1 MGLVSSIL
9 GCLALGIRSMA
20 LAGILVVNANTSD
33 PAPRQVWQSVVED
46 FHKEHPEIQ
55 VKFNIYDQESYKK
68 SIRNWLTGAAPD
80 VVFWNV
86 GYRMRQFVTPG
97 LLENV
102 SDLYTKDLRQQFSNA
117 ALDLVTVAG
126 AQYGVPV
133 SQYQIGLYY
142 RKDLLQQMGFDEAPG
157 RWQDLLLVCEKLK
170 SAGIAP
176 FVIGSRDLWPTA
188 AWFDYLDLRI
198 NGHDFHRALMDGSVP
213 YVDQRVRAVFAK
225 WRELL
230 DKGCFVENHASMSW
244 QESQALLYQGK
255 GAMMLIGNFIVANF
269 PPELRDQMEF
279 APFPVIDEK
288 IGRFEDAP
296 MNSLHIPSRARNKAD
311 ARTFLK
317 YVMRSDV
324 QQRINA
330 AMLTIPVNSNA
341 AVADD
346 RFLRKGRELLAQAEG
361 LTQYFDRDTSE
372 DLATIAMKGFQE
384 FMMFP
389 DRLDAVLETIER
401 ARKRIYEPS

>member
-1 MGLVSSIL
+1 MGVILSIL
-9 GCLALGIRSMA
+9 SCMALGIRSVA
-20 LAGILVVNANTSD
+20 LAGILIVNANTSD
-33 PAPRQVWQSVVED
+33 PAPRAVWQSVVAD
-46 FHKEHPEIQ
+46 FQKEHPEIQ
-55 VKFNIYDQESYKK
+55 VKLNIYDQESYKK
-68 SIRNWLTGAAPD
+68 SIRNWLTGASPD

-97 LLENV
+97 LLEDV
-102 SDLYTKDLRQQFSNA
+102 SDLYTQDTRREFSNA
-117 ALDLVTVAG
+117 AIDLVTVGG
-126 AQYGVPV
+126 AQYGVPF

-142 RKDLLQQMGFDEAPG
+142 RKDLLQQVGLNEAPA
-157 RWQDLLLVCEKLK
+157 RWEDLILACEKLK
-170 SAGIAP
+170 SAGVAP
-176 FVIGSRDLWPTA
+176 IVIGSRDLWPTA

-198 NGHDFHRALMDGSVP
+198 NGHAFHRALMDGTIS
-213 YVDQRVRAVFAK
+213 YVDPRVRAVFAK

-255 GAMMLIGNFIVANF
+255 GAMILIGNFIVANF
-269 PPELRDQMEF
+269 PPELRDSMEF
-279 APFPVIDEK
+279 APFPIVDEK
-288 IGRFEDAP
+288 VGHFEDAP
-296 MNSLHIPSRARNKAD
+296 MNSLHIPARARNKAD
-311 ARTFLK
+311 ARTFLS

-330 AMLTIPVNSNA
+330 AMLTIPVNSKA
-341 AVADD
+341 AVVED
-346 RFLRKGRELLAQAEG
+346 RFLQKGRELLAQADG

-372 DLATIAMKGFQE
+372 DLANIAMKGFQE

-389 DRLDAVLETIER
+389 DRLDAVLDSIER

>member
-126 AQYGVPV
+126 PNTACRCRSTRSGYTTAR
-133 SQYQIGLYY
+133 ICCN
-142 RKDLLQQMGFDEAPG
+142 
-157 RWQDLLLVCEKLK
+157 RW
-170 SAGIAP
+170 
-176 FVIGSRDLWPTA
+176 
-188 AWFDYLDLRI
+188 
-198 NGHDFHRALMDGSVP
+198 
-213 YVDQRVRAVFAK
+213 
-225 WRELL
+225 
-230 DKGCFVENHASMSW
+230 ASM
-244 QESQALLYQGK
+244 K
-255 GAMMLIGNFIVANF
+255 
-269 PPELRDQMEF
+269 PR
-279 APFPVIDEK
+279 
-288 IGRFEDAP
+288 
-296 MNSLHIPSRARNKAD
+296 SLAGSPSR
-311 ARTFLK
+311 L
-317 YVMRSDV
+317 
-324 QQRINA
+324 
-330 AMLTIPVNSNA
+330 
-341 AVADD
+341 
-346 RFLRKGRELLAQAEG
+346 
-361 LTQYFDRDTSE
+361 
-372 DLATIAMKGFQE
+372 
-384 FMMFP
+384 
-389 DRLDAVLETIER
+389 
-401 ARKRIYEPS
+401 